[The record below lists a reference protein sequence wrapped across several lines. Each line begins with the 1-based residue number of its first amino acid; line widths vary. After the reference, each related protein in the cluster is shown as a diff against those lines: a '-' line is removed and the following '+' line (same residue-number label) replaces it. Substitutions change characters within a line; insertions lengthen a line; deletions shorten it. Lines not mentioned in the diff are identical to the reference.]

1 MLDNDDTRRIASR
14 SVIGRIVKVM
24 VVHLV
29 QSMRGIEFISYRN
42 SVLHLFLGTL
52 AEKKAKC
59 GNLSS
64 LFGNVM
70 FVTKKLWFILHFRTL
85 ETFIVGW
92 SPMLKAVKD
101 GSGI

>member
-1 MLDNDDTRRIASR
+1 MLDNNDDRRIASG

-24 VVHLV
+24 IVHLV

-59 GNLSS
+59 GNLSTLPVWECHVCDKKNYG
-64 LFGNVM
+64 LFC
-70 FVTKKLWFILHFRTL
+70 IL
-85 ETFIVGW
+85 G
-92 SPMLKAVKD
+92 P
-101 GSGI
+101 